1 MKKIFNELQ
10 KHNSEHLKILEG
22 TRKTLEKEH
31 ERRQKLLE
39 IHDKRMTIEL
49 DQILSKIDQKISAFY
64 GLDITPFE
72 NTEVAYA
79 NIADMNLT
87 TQVSNTNSS
96 EIFNSVIKNHVKT
109 TFKKETANH
118 HLPAMYEQN
127 LFARRE
133 IL

>member
-49 DQILSKIDQKISAFY
+49 DQILTRIDQKISAFY

-87 TQVSNTNSS
+87 AQVSNTNLSK
-96 EIFNSVIKNHVKT
+96 IFNLFIKK
-109 TFKKETANH
+109 
-118 HLPAMYEQN
+118 LC
-127 LFARRE
+127 
-133 IL
+133 

>member
-1 MKKIFNELQ
+1 MELNHPAVNFHEDMASKYPSPDLSDLCREMKKIFNELQ

-49 DQILSKIDQKISAFY
+49 DQILSRIDRKISAFY
-64 GLDITPFE
+64 GLDIMPFE

-87 TQVSNTNSS
+87 TQV
-96 EIFNSVIKNHVKT
+96 
-109 TFKKETANH
+109 
-118 HLPAMYEQN
+118 
-127 LFARRE
+127 FASIIE
-133 IL
+133 

>member
-1 MKKIFNELQ
+1 MKKIFIELQ

-49 DQILSKIDQKISAFY
+49 DQILSRIDRKISAFY

-87 TQVSNTNSS
+87 RQVFASIIEIGAPSVPHPLSSTQQ
-96 EIFNSVIKNHVKT
+96 FNIKGPLL
-109 TFKKETANH
+109 FS
-118 HLPAMYEQN
+118 PQN
-127 LFARRE
+127 P
-133 IL
+133 